1 MLGAEMNG
9 ALSVAQGP
17 APLGRALVAQW
28 WLGDCWTWQWTL
40 AWGDNDP

>member
-1 MLGAEMNG
+1 MLGTEMDG